1 LGKNNFHVD
10 FPRVIAR
17 KVVVLRIDDFRV
29 SENGMVCLERDVP
42 LSEQSAE
49 KVNKTKLGCY
59 LGVDLLIVN
68 LFLPIK
74 ASLLPSH
81 LLECDR

>member
-1 LGKNNFHVD
+1 
-10 FPRVIAR
+10 
-17 KVVVLRIDDFRV
+17 VLRIDDFRT
-29 SENGMVCLERDVP
+29 SENGMVCLGRDVP

-74 ASLLPSH
+74 AS
-81 LLECDR
+81 